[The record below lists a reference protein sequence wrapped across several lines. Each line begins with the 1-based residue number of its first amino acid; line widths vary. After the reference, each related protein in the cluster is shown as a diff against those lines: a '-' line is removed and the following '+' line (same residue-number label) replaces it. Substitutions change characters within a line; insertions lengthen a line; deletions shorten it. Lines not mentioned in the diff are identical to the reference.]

1 MACVCVTPECVRV
14 ERLRHAELGGTYLG
28 SCGDEHHTYGFHL
41 PPCRLSPGDYSLR
54 YGRGDEHTAAA
65 GDFGMDW
72 KGSREWLALFINQLR
87 AGLHPG
93 VVEVIGSLDGRLVN
107 YWARW
112 QGWKTLRYTGRGHD
126 TWTHIGFDRT
136 KTGKDQLIFE
146 GGSVPLSDNDIKKV
160 ADAVFNKIKAMPI
173 PNTSTAGHTKLRT
186 LPQAVGDLFS
196 NGPDGKMWPQS
207 ADKQITDDIAI
218 LDGKVDQLLPAV
230 STVNAATTAIQEAIA
245 ALVAVH
251 QPEPPA

>member
-1 MACVCVTPECVRV
+1 MACFCVMPECVRV
-14 ERLRHAELGGTYLG
+14 EKIRLVELGGTFLG
-28 SCGDEHHTYGFHL
+28 SCGDNNHTYGFHL
-41 PPCRLSPGDYSLR
+41 PPCRLPPGDYSLR

-72 KGSREWLALFINQLR
+72 VGSRQWLALFITQLR

-112 QGWKTLRYTGRGHD
+112 QGWKTVRYTGQGHD

-136 KTGKDQLIFE
+136 KTGKDQQIFE
-146 GGSVPLSDNDIKKV
+146 GGSVPLSDADIKKV
-160 ADAVFNKIKAMPI
+160 ANAVFDRIAAMPI
-173 PNTSTAGHTKLRT
+173 PNTSTDGYNKLRT

-196 NGPDGKMWPQS
+196 GGPNGKMWPQS
-207 ADKQITDDIAI
+207 SDQQITTAVSIVDD
-218 LDGKVDQLLPAV
+218 KVDQLLPTAAAI
-230 STVNAATTAIQEAIA
+230 SAEMTTVKEALA
-245 ALVAVH
+245 ALAALIK
-251 QPEPPA
+251 PEQIP